1 MLPFTVHP
9 VGDSALLA
17 VFTQRIAPE
26 IGAAVAALN
35 TRVLSANI
43 SGVDETVPAFASL
56 MVTYDPLV
64 TDYDAV
70 AAAMQKLAD
79 VPDAD
84 STAENGKLV
93 TIPVCYGGEFGPDL
107 PFVARHAGLTEQEVI
122 ALHTGRDYRIYMLG
136 FCPASRIWAGWMN
149 GCLPR
154 GWVRRAQRSLLDQ
167 WESAAN

>member
-56 MVTYDPLV
+56 MVTYDPR
-64 TDYDAV
+64 
-70 AAAMQKLAD
+70 
-79 VPDAD
+79 
-84 STAENGKLV
+84 TASL
-93 TIPVCYGGEFGPDL
+93 
-107 PFVARHAGLTEQEVI
+107 
-122 ALHTGRDYRIYMLG
+122 
-136 FCPASRIWAGWMN
+136 S
-149 GCLPR
+149 
-154 GWVRRAQRSLLDQ
+154 RSL
-167 WESAAN
+167 SAMAASLAPTCPLWPGTRV

>member
-70 AAAMQKLAD
+70 ATAMQKLAD

-93 TIPVCYGGEFGPDL
+93 TIPVCYGGEFGP
-107 PFVARHAGLTEQEVI
+107 ARGSDRAGGHRPAHRAGLPHLYAGLSARLPVS
-122 ALHTGRDYRIYMLG
+122 GR
-136 FCPASRIWAGWMN
+136 AG
-149 GCLPR
+149 
-154 GWVRRAQRSLLDQ
+154 
-167 WESAAN
+167 